1 MKNFYLAAT
10 VAGAVIPFV
19 FFIEFFM
26 AQGVDVLAFLQGVF
40 ANGAASGFAAD
51 IFISSAIFW
60 SYLIANKE
68 TGIWKYI
75 ILNLTIGLS
84 CALPY
89 YLYVKESER
98 EMAVTAA
105 A

>member
-1 MKNFYLAAT
+1 VKNFYLLAAI
-10 VAGAVIPFV
+10 VGAVVPYYFFTQFFLAEGANLMV
-19 FFIEFFM
+19 FLE
-26 AQGVDVLAFLQGVF
+26 GVF

-60 SYLIANKE
+60 NYLIVKKE
-68 TGIWKYI
+68 SGLWKYI
-75 ILNLTIGLS
+75 TLNLLIGLS

-98 EMAVTAA
+98 EVVAA
-105 A
+105 AA